1 MHVCACVYDIVCV
14 CTCGCFHCR
23 IPTLFSIIDCPSNNI
38 MSLCFLIQE
47 QEQEVKRSDQRLQK
61 IVDALEK
68 LLLPGRAEKKR
79 HMQHSQKEAETGSA
93 YC

>member
-1 MHVCACVYDIVCV
+1 MWVRSCV
-14 CTCGCFHCR
+14 CSCFHCQ

-38 MSLCFLIQE
+38 ISLCFSIQE
-47 QEQEVKRSDQRLQK
+47 QEKEVKRSDQRLQK

-79 HMQHSQKEAETGSA
+79 HMQHREKEAETGSA
-93 YC
+93 